1 MILLPCL
8 NCFWNLWALHSAN
21 LEILWLA
28 VAHLTS
34 NFCNF
39 TVTEIHLHAL
49 GLKLMFFSHSATSCL
64 SSPLYAFGLDAYL
77 YRDNWQFLPSSAC
90 LFHLWHQFVPDQCL
104 LSSFDKAN
112 SEVTPSPKVPEEPA
126 SSSSYETLANLCAA
140 ATMSCHVNHFQKT
153 TRILPS
159 HSMNLVNQ
167 EMIVHGSRP
176 REFNVMFVR
185 ARICGCMVAA

>member
-28 VAHLTS
+28 VAHLIS
-34 NFCNF
+34 KLCNF

-77 YRDNWQFLPSSAC
+77 YRDNWKCLPSPAC
-90 LFHLWHQFVPDQCL
+90 LLHLWRQFVPDQCL

-126 SSSSYETLANLCAA
+126 SSSSYECLAMWITLKKSEGSFQVIQWIWWIRRWLSMEAGPGRSMLCL
-140 ATMSCHVNHFQKT
+140 SE
-153 TRILPS
+153 
-159 HSMNLVNQ
+159 Q
-167 EMIVHGSRP
+167 EFADVWLQLSST
-176 REFNVMFVR
+176 
-185 ARICGCMVAA
+185 